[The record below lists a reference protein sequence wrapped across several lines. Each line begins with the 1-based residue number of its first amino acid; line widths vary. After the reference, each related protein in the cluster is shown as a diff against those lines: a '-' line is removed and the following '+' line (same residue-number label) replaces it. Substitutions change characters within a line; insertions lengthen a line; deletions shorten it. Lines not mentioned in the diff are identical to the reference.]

1 MEFLAFRDKAF
12 EHALKSGCGAAEV
25 YFAEHEELEV
35 QALDGALDKYSV
47 SRKAGLNLRVQLNGK
62 NGYAYTEALDD
73 PEALVKRAMDNARAI
88 ESDDEHPMQG
98 KSVYQTV
105 SKKEIPLMQKS
116 EREKIELA
124 FALEKKTKALDP
136 RVKRMMDCNVVTVK
150 GTTRIHNTLGLEAD
164 KKSEVAVTYVVAVL
178 EQNGEAKDGIAFRA
192 NAEAEDI
199 DAIAE
204 EAVREGTAMFG
215 ASSAP
220 VGKYRILLRNDAAA
234 GLLEAFSQMFSAD
247 QAQKGL
253 SLLKDKE
260 GTVIASDIVTI
271 LDDPFY
277 AFAPRAFDGEG
288 VPCVKKA
295 VVENGVFKTLLHN
308 LKTAKKAGVASTG
321 NAGRAGAAAPVDIS
335 PTNFYIVPGKRGYD
349 ELLKELGDGLVLTEL
364 SGMHA
369 GLKTVSG
376 EFSLL
381 AKGFL
386 VKDGKIVRPVDQ
398 ITAAG
403 SFLSL
408 MKGILEVGSDLR
420 FGFPGSSNVGSP
432 SLLIDELMISGK

>member
-1 MEFLAFRDKAF
+1 MEFLVFRDKAF
-12 EHALKSGCGAAEV
+12 EHALKNGCGAAEV
-25 YFAEHEELEV
+25 YFNEMEELEV
-35 QALDGALDKYSV
+35 QALEGALDKYAV
-47 SRKAGLNLRVQLNGK
+47 SRKAGLNLRVQVGGK
-62 NGYAYTEALDD
+62 NGYAYTESLDD
-73 PEALVKRAMDNARAI
+73 PEALVLRAMDNARSV

-98 KSVYQTV
+98 KSEYRAIEQR
-105 SKKEIPLMQKS
+105 EIPLLKKS

-124 FALEKKTKALDP
+124 FELEKKVKALDG
-136 RVKRMMDCNVVTVK
+136 RVKRLMHCNIVTAK
-150 GTTRIHNTLGLEAD
+150 GNTRIHNTLGLQAD
-164 KKSEVAVTYVVAVL
+164 KESEIAVTYAIAVL
-178 EQNGEAKDGIAFRA
+178 EQNGEAKDGFAFRA
-192 NAEAEDI
+192 NGEAMEL
-199 DAIAE
+199 DAIAS
-204 EAVREGTAMFG
+204 EAVREGAASFG
-215 ASSAP
+215 ASSVP

-234 GLLEAFSQMFSAD
+234 GLLDAFSGMFSAD

-260 GTVIASDIVTI
+260 GETVASDIVTI
-271 LDDPFY
+271 LDDPFH

-349 ELLKELGDGLVLTEL
+349 ELLKELGNGLVLTEL

-369 GLKTVSG
+369 GLNTVSG

-386 VKDGKIVRPVDQ
+386 VENGKVVRAVDQ

-408 MKGILEVGSDLR
+408 MRAVLEVGSDLR
-420 FGFPGSSNVGSP
+420 FGFPGSANVGSP
-432 SLLIDELMISGK
+432 SLLIEELMVSGK